1 MVRTRFAPSPTG
13 ALHLGNARTALF
25 NWLFARH
32 HKGNFIL
39 RIEDTDT
46 KRSTYEAEAGI
57 YEDLK
62 WLGLGWDEGPD
73 TGGPFGPYRQSE
85 RLSLYREEAER
96 LIDEGKAYRCYCTV
110 ERLEALRAEQAA
122 KGLPS
127 RYDGK
132 CRGLA
137 PGKEPKGAPSVV
149 RFKVPVKDVMLMDA
163 VHGLLSF
170 DSRSIGDFVIMG
182 SDGIAAYNFAAVV
195 DDSGMSISHVIRGDD
210 HLSNTPRQL
219 LLFEALGRPAP
230 IYSHVPLVL
239 GPDRT
244 PLSKRHGDFSL
255 RGLREEGY
263 LPEAIANA
271 IARLG
276 WNPGEGFL
284 TLEEMAGRFSLER
297 LSKSGSEFDIGRLK
311 SYNKDAMNEKGGREL
326 ASLLGI
332 EGAGIDKLAGLADA
346 LKKNASTLNELR
358 SLMRPFLSEPAP
370 GEAALSEIREER
382 SLKVIR
388 AFSEELDKAAGPEDY
403 EAIIERV
410 KAATGE
416 KGKHLL
422 MPARLA
428 LTGEREGIEL
438 PGVLRLLGKREAI
451 RRLEKWLR

>member
-13 ALHLGNARTALF
+13 ALHPGNARTALF

-32 HKGNFIL
+32 HKGSFIL

-46 KRSTYEAEAGI
+46 KRSTYEAESGI

-62 WLGLGWDEGPD
+62 WLGLNWDEGPD
-73 TGGPFGPYRQSE
+73 AGGPFGPYRQSE
-85 RLSLYREEAER
+85 RLSLYREEAEK
-96 LIDEGKAYRCYCTV
+96 LVNEDKAYRCYCPV
-110 ERLEALRAEQAA
+110 ERLEILRAEQAA

-127 RYDGK
+127 RYDGR
-132 CRGLA
+132 CRELG
-137 PGKEPKGAPSVV
+137 PGKTPKGAPSVI
-149 RFKVPVKDVMLMDA
+149 RFKVPVKDIMLMDA

-170 DSRSIGDFVIMG
+170 DSRTIGDFVIMG

-219 LLFEALGRPAP
+219 LLFEGLGRKAP

-239 GPDRT
+239 GPDKT

-255 RGLREEGY
+255 KGLRDEGY
-263 LPEAIANA
+263 LPEAVANA
-271 IARLG
+271 MARLG
-276 WNPGEGFL
+276 WNPGEGL
-284 TLEEMAGRFSLER
+284 LGLEEMAGRFSLER
-297 LSKSGSEFDIGRLK
+297 LSKSGSEFDSGRLK
-311 SYNKDAMNEKGGREL
+311 SYSRDTLAKKTGEEL
-326 ASLLGI
+326 ASLLGV
-332 EGAGIDKLAGLADA
+332 EGADTERLSVLSDA

-370 GEAALSEIREER
+370 GEAELAEIRDER
-382 SLKVIR
+382 AIKVLKSFR
-388 AFSEELDKAAGPEDY
+388 DELERTEGPDDY
-403 EAIIERV
+403 EAVIGRV

-416 KGKHLL
+416 KGRSLL

-428 LTGEREGIEL
+428 LTGVREGIEL

>member
-25 NWLFARH
+25 NWLFARR
-32 HKGNFIL
+32 HKGSFIL

-46 KRSTYEAEAGI
+46 KRSTYEAEKGI

-62 WLGLGWDEGPD
+62 WLGLNWDEGPD
-73 TGGPFGPYRQSE
+73 AGGPFGPYRQSE
-85 RLSLYREEAER
+85 RLSIYKDEAER
-96 LIDEGKAYRCYCTV
+96 LVDEGKAYRCYCTV
-110 ERLEALRAEQAA
+110 ERLEELRAEQAA

-127 RYDGK
+127 RYDGR
-132 CRGLA
+132 CRELDPRKA
-137 PGKEPKGAPSVV
+137 PEGAPSVI

-170 DSRSIGDFVIMG
+170 DSRAIGDFVIMG

-210 HLSNTPRQL
+210 HLSNTPRQI
-219 LLFEALGRPAP
+219 LLFESLGRRAP

-255 RGLREEGY
+255 KGLREEGY

-276 WNPGEGFL
+276 WSPGEGLF
-284 TLEEMAGRFSLER
+284 TLEEMAGRFTLER
-297 LSKSGSEFDIGRLK
+297 LSKSGSEFDIARLK
-311 SYNKDAMNEKGGREL
+311 SYSKVALARRSGEGL
-326 ASLLGI
+326 ASLVGI
-332 EGAGIDKLAGLADA
+332 EGADTNKLVELSDA
-346 LKKNASTLNELR
+346 LKKNASTINELR
-358 SLMRPFLSEPAP
+358 ALMRPFLSEPAP
-370 GEAALSEIREER
+370 GEAALSELKEER
-382 SLKVIR
+382 SRRVIT
-388 AFSEELDKAAGPEDY
+388 AFKEELEKITGPEDY

-416 KGKHLL
+416 KGRHLL

-438 PGVLRLLGKREAI
+438 PGVFRLLGKREAI